1 MEAGLA
7 GAGPKGYLLRFIST
21 SINKSL
27 SGYILN
33 LEPFAES
40 QRKGRGGFLLKI
52 EQSGRKNIY
61 IYIYIYI
68 KLLLKLQL

>member
-33 LEPFAES
+33 LEPFAEP
-40 QRKGRGGFLLKI
+40 QRKGRGGFLLKSSN
-52 EQSGRKNIY
+52 QVGKNM
-61 IYIYIYI
+61 YI